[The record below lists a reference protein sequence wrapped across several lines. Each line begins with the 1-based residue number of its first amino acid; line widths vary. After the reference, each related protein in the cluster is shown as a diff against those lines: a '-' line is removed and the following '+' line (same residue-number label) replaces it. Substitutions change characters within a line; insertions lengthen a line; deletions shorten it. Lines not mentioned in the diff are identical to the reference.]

1 MTTWVERAN
10 ERAKALGIT
19 DTRIAAH
26 CGVSR
31 PTVSNWMNGKREPR
45 LEQKMQLA
53 EALQISLNWLETGE
67 EGLPDKH
74 LPTISMDDISALL
87 REYDEKKQMFKTI
100 ASSAIQIMETD
111 SKRSFLVQLDND
123 TMIDP
128 LRGDIR
134 HIPEGATVQIDAD
147 MPPKSGQILLIE
159 HEGSMILRIWKKLDR
174 NLHSLRVIN
183 PLYETLNFNYEG
195 DINDI
200 YRGTAVGFSQSLM

>member
-1 MTTWVERAN
+1 MSTWVERAN
-10 ERAKALGIT
+10 ERAKALEMT
-19 DTRIAAH
+19 DTRIAAL

-53 EALQISLNWLETGE
+53 QALQVSMNWLETGE

-87 REYDEKKQMFKTI
+87 SEYDEKQQTFSTT
-100 ASSAIQIMETD
+100 ASSAIQIIETG

-123 TMIDP
+123 TMTDP
-128 LRGDIR
+128 LRADIR

-159 HEGSMILRIWKKLDR
+159 YEGSMVLRIWKKLGR
-174 NLHSLRVIN
+174 HLHSLRVIN
-183 PLYETLNFNYEG
+183 PLYETLNINYEG

-200 YRGTAVGFSQSLM
+200 YRGTAVGFSQSLL